1 MSLLIESG
9 LHFIPQSLTA
19 LMSQFV
25 GVGPLPVHL
34 QLRARIRFPPPKV
47 SAANTAACLVFYMHE
62 ANTPSQLERTIA
74 RESVYPA

>member
-34 QLRARIRFPPPKV
+34 QLRARIRFPLPKV

-62 ANTPSQLERTIA
+62 AKNPGQLERTIP
-74 RESVYPA
+74 RESVYR